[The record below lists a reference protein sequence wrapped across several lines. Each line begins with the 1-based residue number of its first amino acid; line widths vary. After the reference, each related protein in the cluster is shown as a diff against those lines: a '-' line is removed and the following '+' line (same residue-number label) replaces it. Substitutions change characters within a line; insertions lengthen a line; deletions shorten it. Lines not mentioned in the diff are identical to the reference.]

1 MTEQTQAQLM
11 RCLQCKNPGCSAA
24 CPLGNDIPTIV
35 RLVREGKF
43 AMAVQVVG
51 HPFGGVCGYVCPHE
65 NQCQGGC
72 VLAKRGQAV
81 PTGEAEATAFTNS
94 PYVVGRRDDKLAGRR
109 VAVVGGG
116 VSGITFAVKCYES
129 GADVTVYES
138 NMLLSTLYGI
148 PEFRLPHRLLDDIV
162 RSVEQSDIRV
172 EHKYVC
178 QADIAAMQNDNDIVY
193 LAVGRTVCRALG
205 VTGEEYATTADKF
218 LHEAMLP
225 RDVIV
230 VGGGNTAMDCAR
242 LNARLG
248 GKTMI
253 AYRRAMADMPC
264 YAKEVQAAA
273 DDGVMFETNLAPVM
287 VDKQADGRL
296 SVTFARTNSEG
307 RGRLSVTDELYTFS
321 CDCLAVAAG
330 NMLDGNVYAQDK
342 TVPVDNCG
350 NVDGNLYAGGDC
362 AGGSLGV
369 EAVKAAICACNGVV
383 ERYATK

>member
-1 MTEQTQAQLM
+1 M
-11 RCLQCKNPGCSAA
+11 RCLQCKNPRCSAA

-81 PTGEAEATAFTNS
+81 PTGEAEAIAFTNS
-94 PYVVGRRDDKLAGRR
+94 PYVVARRDDKLAGRR

-307 RGRLSVTDELYTFS
+307 RGRLSVTDELHTFS
-321 CDCLAVAAG
+321 CDCLVVAAG

-362 AGGSLGV
+362 AGGSLVV

>member
-1 MTEQTQAQLM
+1 M

-94 PYVVGRRDDKLAGRR
+94 PYVVARRDDKLAGRR

-307 RGRLSVTDELYTFS
+307 RGRLSVTDELHTFS
-321 CDCLAVAAG
+321 CDCLVVAAG
-330 NMLDGNVYAQDK
+330 NMLDCNVYAQDK

-362 AGGSLGV
+362 AGGSLVV
-369 EAVKAAICACNGVV
+369 EAVKAAICACNDVV

>member
-1 MTEQTQAQLM
+1 M

-35 RLVREGKF
+35 RLVREGNF

-65 NQCQGGC
+65 SQCQGGC

-94 PYVVGRRDDKLAGRR
+94 PYVVARRDDKLAGRR

-307 RGRLSVTDELYTFS
+307 RGRLSVTDELHTFS
-321 CDCLAVAAG
+321 CDCLVVAAG

-362 AGGSLGV
+362 AGGSLVV

>member
-1 MTEQTQAQLM
+1 M

-94 PYVVGRRDDKLAGRR
+94 PYVVARRDDKLAGRR

-307 RGRLSVTDELYTFS
+307 RGRLSVTDELHTFS
-321 CDCLAVAAG
+321 CDCLVVAAG

-362 AGGSLGV
+362 AGGNLVV
-369 EAVKAAICACNGVV
+369 EAVKAAICAYDGVV

>member
-1 MTEQTQAQLM
+1 M

-72 VLAKRGQAV
+72 VLAKRGQTV

-94 PYVVGRRDDKLAGRR
+94 PYVVARRDDKLAGRR

-273 DDGVMFETNLAPVM
+273 DDGVVFETNLAPVM

-307 RGRLSVTDELYTFS
+307 RGRLSVTDELHTFS
-321 CDCLAVAAG
+321 CDCLVVAAG
-330 NMLDGNVYAQDK
+330 NMLDSKVYAQDK

-362 AGGSLGV
+362 TGGNLVV
-369 EAVKAAICACNGVV
+369 EAVKAAICAYDGVV

>member
-1 MTEQTQAQLM
+1 M

-94 PYVVGRRDDKLAGRR
+94 PYVVARRDDKLAGRR

-307 RGRLSVTDELYTFS
+307 RGRLSVTDELHTFS
-321 CDCLAVAAG
+321 CDCLVVAAG
-330 NMLDGNVYAQDK
+330 NMLDGNVYAHDK

-362 AGGSLGV
+362 AGGSLVV
-369 EAVKAAICACNGVV
+369 EAVKAAICAYDGVV

>member
-1 MTEQTQAQLM
+1 M

-81 PTGEAEATAFTNS
+81 PTGEAEATAFANS
-94 PYVVGRRDDKLAGRR
+94 PYVVARRDDKLAGRR

-307 RGRLSVTDELYTFS
+307 RGRLSVTDELHTLS
-321 CDCLAVAAG
+321 CDCLVVAAG

-350 NVDGNLYAGGDC
+350 NASGNLYAGGDC
-362 AGGSLGV
+362 AGGSLVV
-369 EAVKAAICACNGVV
+369 EAVKAAICACDGVV

>member
-1 MTEQTQAQLM
+1 M

-94 PYVVGRRDDKLAGRR
+94 PYVVARRDDKLAGRR

-193 LAVGRTVCRALG
+193 LAVGKTVCRALG

-287 VDKQADGRL
+287 VDKQADGKL

-307 RGRLSVTDELYTFS
+307 RGRLSVTDELHTFS
-321 CDCLAVAAG
+321 CDCLVVAAG

-350 NVDGNLYAGGDC
+350 NASGNLYAGGDC
-362 AGGSLGV
+362 AGGSLVV
-369 EAVKAAICACNGVV
+369 EAVKAAICAYDGVV
-383 ERYATK
+383 ERYTTK

>member
-1 MTEQTQAQLM
+1 M

-94 PYVVGRRDDKLAGRR
+94 PYVVARRDDKLAGRR

-148 PEFRLPHRLLDDIV
+148 PEFRLPHRLLGDIV

-307 RGRLSVTDELYTFS
+307 RGRLSLTDELHTFS
-321 CDCLAVAAG
+321 CDCLVVAAG

-362 AGGSLGV
+362 AGGSLVV
-369 EAVKAAICACNGVV
+369 EAVKAAICAYNGVF

>member
-1 MTEQTQAQLM
+1 MTEQMQAQLM

-94 PYVVGRRDDKLAGRR
+94 PYVVARRDDKLAGRR

-218 LHEAMLP
+218 LREAMLP

-253 AYRRAMADMPC
+253 AYRRAMSDMPC

-307 RGRLSVTDELYTFS
+307 RGRLSVTDELHTFS
-321 CDCLAVAAG
+321 CDCLVVAAG

-362 AGGSLGV
+362 AGGSLVV
-369 EAVKAAICACNGVV
+369 EAVKAAICAYNGVV

>member
-1 MTEQTQAQLM
+1 M

-94 PYVVGRRDDKLAGRR
+94 PYVVARRDDKLAGRR

-307 RGRLSVTDELYTFS
+307 RGRLSVTDELHTFS
-321 CDCLAVAAG
+321 CDCLVVAAG

-362 AGGSLGV
+362 AGGSLVV
-369 EAVKAAICACNGVV
+369 EAVKAAICAYDGV
-383 ERYATK
+383 TSCK

>member
-11 RCLQCKNPGCSAA
+11 RCLQCKNPGGSAA

-81 PTGEAEATAFTNS
+81 PTGEAEAIAFTNS
-94 PYVVGRRDDKLAGRR
+94 PYVVARRDDKLAGRR

-148 PEFRLPHRLLDDIV
+148 PEFRLPHTLLDDIV

-307 RGRLSVTDELYTFS
+307 RGRLSVTDELHTFS
-321 CDCLAVAAG
+321 CDCLVVAAG

-362 AGGSLGV
+362 AGGSLVV
-369 EAVKAAICACNGVV
+369 EAVKAAICAYNGVF

>member
-1 MTEQTQAQLM
+1 M

-81 PTGEAEATAFTNS
+81 PTGEAEAIAFTNS
-94 PYVVGRRDDKLAGRR
+94 PYVVARRDDKLAGRR

-307 RGRLSVTDELYTFS
+307 RGRLSVTDELHTFS
-321 CDCLAVAAG
+321 CDCLVVAAG

-362 AGGSLGV
+362 AGGSLVV
-369 EAVKAAICACNGVV
+369 EAVKAAICACNDVV
-383 ERYATK
+383 ERYTTK

>member
-1 MTEQTQAQLM
+1 M

-94 PYVVGRRDDKLAGRR
+94 PYVVARRDDKLAGRR

-178 QADIAAMQNDNDIVY
+178 QEDIAAMQNDNDIVY

-307 RGRLSVTDELYTFS
+307 RGRLSVTDELHTFS
-321 CDCLAVAAG
+321 CDCLVVAAG

-362 AGGSLGV
+362 AGGSLVV
-369 EAVKAAICACNGVV
+369 EAVKSAICAYNGVF

>member
-1 MTEQTQAQLM
+1 M

-94 PYVVGRRDDKLAGRR
+94 PYVVARRDDKLAGRR

-178 QADIAAMQNDNDIVY
+178 QADIAALQNDNDIVY

-307 RGRLSVTDELYTFS
+307 RGRLSVTDELHTFS
-321 CDCLAVAAG
+321 CDCLVVAAG
-330 NMLDGNVYAQDK
+330 NMLDGKVYAQDK

-350 NVDGNLYAGGDC
+350 NVDDNLYAGGDC
-362 AGGSLGV
+362 AGGSLVV
-369 EAVKAAICACNGVV
+369 EAVKAAICAYDGV
-383 ERYATK
+383 TSCK

>member
-1 MTEQTQAQLM
+1 M

-94 PYVVGRRDDKLAGRR
+94 PYVVARRDDKLAGRR

-253 AYRRAMADMPC
+253 AYRRAMSDMPC

-307 RGRLSVTDELYTFS
+307 RGRLSVTDELHTFS
-321 CDCLAVAAG
+321 CDCLVVAAG

-362 AGGSLGV
+362 AGGSLVV

>member
-1 MTEQTQAQLM
+1 M

-81 PTGEAEATAFTNS
+81 PTGEAEAIAFTNS
-94 PYVVGRRDDKLAGRR
+94 PYVVARRDDKLAGRR

-307 RGRLSVTDELYTFS
+307 RGKLSVTDELHTFS
-321 CDCLAVAAG
+321 CDCLVVAAG

-362 AGGSLGV
+362 AGGSLVV
-369 EAVKAAICACNGVV
+369 EAVKAAICACNGVF

>member
-94 PYVVGRRDDKLAGRR
+94 PYVVSRRDDKLAGRR

-307 RGRLSVTDELYTFS
+307 RGRLSVTDELHTFS
-321 CDCLAVAAG
+321 CDCLVVAAG

-362 AGGSLGV
+362 AGGSLVV
-369 EAVKAAICACNGVV
+369 EAVKTAICAYNGVV

>member
-1 MTEQTQAQLM
+1 M

-94 PYVVGRRDDKLAGRR
+94 PYVVARRDDKLAGRR

-273 DDGVMFETNLAPVM
+273 DDGVMFETNLAPVI

-307 RGRLSVTDELYTFS
+307 RGKLSVTDELHTFS
-321 CDCLAVAAG
+321 CDCLVVAAG

-362 AGGSLGV
+362 AGGSLVV

>member
-1 MTEQTQAQLM
+1 M

-65 NQCQGGC
+65 NQCHGGC

-94 PYVVGRRDDKLAGRR
+94 PYVVARRDDKLAGRR

-287 VDKQADGRL
+287 VDKHADGRL

-307 RGRLSVTDELYTFS
+307 RGRLSVTDELHTFS
-321 CDCLAVAAG
+321 CDCLVVAAG

-362 AGGSLGV
+362 AGGSLVV
-369 EAVKAAICACNGVV
+369 EAVNAAICAYGGVV

>member
-1 MTEQTQAQLM
+1 M

-81 PTGEAEATAFTNS
+81 PTGEAEAIAFTNS
-94 PYVVGRRDDKLAGRR
+94 PYVVARRDDKLAGRR

-148 PEFRLPHRLLDDIV
+148 PEFRLPHRLLGDIV

-307 RGRLSVTDELYTFS
+307 RGRLSVTDELHTFS
-321 CDCLAVAAG
+321 CDCLVVAAG
-330 NMLDGNVYAQDK
+330 NMLDCNVYAQDK

-362 AGGSLGV
+362 AGGSLVV

>member
-1 MTEQTQAQLM
+1 M

-24 CPLGNDIPTIV
+24 CPIGNDIPTIV

-65 NQCQGGC
+65 IQCQGGC

-94 PYVVGRRDDKLAGRR
+94 PYVVSRRDDKLAGRR

-129 GADVTVYES
+129 GADVIVYES

-178 QADIAAMQNDNDIVY
+178 QADIAALQKNNDIVY
-193 LAVGRTVCRALG
+193 LAVGKTVCRALG

-307 RGRLSVTDELYTFS
+307 RGRLSVTDELHTFS
-321 CDCLAVAAG
+321 CDCLVVAAG

-362 AGGSLGV
+362 AGGNLVV
-369 EAVKAAICACNGVV
+369 EAVKAAICAYDGVV

>member
-1 MTEQTQAQLM
+1 M

-94 PYVVGRRDDKLAGRR
+94 PYVVARRDDKLAGRR

-307 RGRLSVTDELYTFS
+307 RGRLSVTDELHTFS
-321 CDCLAVAAG
+321 CDCLVVAAG

-362 AGGSLGV
+362 AGGSLVV

>member
-1 MTEQTQAQLM
+1 M

-24 CPLGNDIPTIV
+24 CPIGNDIPTIV

-65 NQCQGGC
+65 IQCQGGC

-81 PTGEAEATAFTNS
+81 PTGEAEAAAFANS
-94 PYVVGRRDDKLAGRR
+94 PYVVSRRDDKLAGRR

-307 RGRLSVTDELYTFS
+307 RGRLSVTDELHTFS
-321 CDCLAVAAG
+321 CDCLVVAAG
-330 NMLDGNVYAQDK
+330 NMLDCNVYAQDK

-350 NVDGNLYAGGDC
+350 NASGNLYAGGDC
-362 AGGSLGV
+362 AGGSLVV
-369 EAVKAAICACNGVV
+369 EAVKAAICAYDGV
-383 ERYATK
+383 TSCK

>member
-1 MTEQTQAQLM
+1 M

-94 PYVVGRRDDKLAGRR
+94 PYVVSRRDDKLAGRR

-307 RGRLSVTDELYTFS
+307 RGRLSVTDELHTFS
-321 CDCLAVAAG
+321 CDCLVVAAG

-362 AGGSLGV
+362 AGGSLVV
-369 EAVKAAICACNGVV
+369 EAVKTAICAYNGVV

>member
-94 PYVVGRRDDKLAGRR
+94 PYVVARRDDKLAGRR

-307 RGRLSVTDELYTFS
+307 RGRLSVTDELHTFS
-321 CDCLAVAAG
+321 CDCLVVAAG

-362 AGGSLGV
+362 AGGSLVV
-369 EAVKAAICACNGVV
+369 EAVKAAICAYNGV
-383 ERYATK
+383 TSCK

>member
-94 PYVVGRRDDKLAGRR
+94 PYVVARRDDKLAGRR

-287 VDKQADGRL
+287 VDKHADGRL

-307 RGRLSVTDELYTFS
+307 RGRLSVTDELHTFS
-321 CDCLAVAAG
+321 CDCLVVAAG

-362 AGGSLGV
+362 AGGSLVV
-369 EAVKAAICACNGVV
+369 EAVKAAICACNGVF

>member
-1 MTEQTQAQLM
+1 M
-11 RCLQCKNPGCSAA
+11 RCLQCKNPGCSDA

-72 VLAKRGQAV
+72 VLAKRRQAV

-94 PYVVGRRDDKLAGRR
+94 PYVVARRDDKLAGRR

-307 RGRLSVTDELYTFS
+307 RGRLSVTDELHTFS
-321 CDCLAVAAG
+321 CDCLVVAAG

-350 NVDGNLYAGGDC
+350 NASGNLYAGGDC
-362 AGGSLGV
+362 AGGSLVV
-369 EAVKAAICACNGVV
+369 EAVKAAICAYDGVF

>member
-94 PYVVGRRDDKLAGRR
+94 PYVVSRRDDKLAGRR

-307 RGRLSVTDELYTFS
+307 RGKLSVTDELHTFS
-321 CDCLAVAAG
+321 CDCLVVAAG
-330 NMLDGNVYAQDK
+330 NILDGNVYAQDK

-350 NVDGNLYAGGDC
+350 NVDSNLYAGGDC
-362 AGGSLGV
+362 AGGSLVV
-369 EAVKAAICACNGVV
+369 EAVKAAICAYNGVF

>member
-1 MTEQTQAQLM
+1 M

-35 RLVREGKF
+35 RLVREGEF

-72 VLAKRGQAV
+72 VLAKLGQAV

-94 PYVVGRRDDKLAGRR
+94 PYVVARRDDKLAGRR

-129 GADVTVYES
+129 GADVTVHES

-296 SVTFARTNSEG
+296 SVAFARTNSEG
-307 RGRLSVTDELYTFS
+307 RGRLSVTDELHTFS
-321 CDCLAVAAG
+321 CDCLVVAAG

-362 AGGSLGV
+362 AGGSLVV

>member
-24 CPLGNDIPTIV
+24 CPIGKDIPTIV

-65 NQCQGGC
+65 IQCQGGC

-81 PTGEAEATAFTNS
+81 PTGEAEAAAFTNS
-94 PYVVGRRDDKLAGRR
+94 PYVVSRRDDKLAGRR

-162 RSVEQSDIRV
+162 RSVEQSNIRV

-178 QADIAAMQNDNDIVY
+178 QADIAALQKNNDIVY
-193 LAVGRTVCRALG
+193 LAVGKTLCRALG

-307 RGRLSVTDELYTFS
+307 RGRLSVTDELHTFS
-321 CDCLAVAAG
+321 CDCLVVAAG

-362 AGGSLGV
+362 AGGSLVV
-369 EAVKAAICACNGVV
+369 EAVKAAICAYNGV
-383 ERYATK
+383 TSCK

>member
-94 PYVVGRRDDKLAGRR
+94 PYVVARRDDKLAGRR

-307 RGRLSVTDELYTFS
+307 RGRLSVTDELHTFS
-321 CDCLAVAAG
+321 CDCLVVAAG

-362 AGGSLGV
+362 AGGSLVV
-369 EAVKAAICACNGVV
+369 EAVNAAICACNGVV

>member
-1 MTEQTQAQLM
+1 M

-94 PYVVGRRDDKLAGRR
+94 PYVVARRDDKLAGRR

-178 QADIAAMQNDNDIVY
+178 QADIAAMQNDKDIVY

-296 SVTFARTNSEG
+296 SVTFARTYSEG
-307 RGRLSVTDELYTFS
+307 RGRLSVTDELHTFS
-321 CDCLAVAAG
+321 CDCLVVAAG

-350 NVDGNLYAGGDC
+350 NASGNLYAGGDC
-362 AGGSLGV
+362 AGGSLVV
-369 EAVKAAICACNGVV
+369 EAVKSAICACNGVV

>member
-1 MTEQTQAQLM
+1 M

-72 VLAKRGQAV
+72 LLAKRGQAV

-94 PYVVGRRDDKLAGRR
+94 PYVVARRDDKLAGRR

-307 RGRLSVTDELYTFS
+307 RGKLSVTDELHTFS
-321 CDCLAVAAG
+321 CDCLVVAAG
-330 NMLDGNVYAQDK
+330 NMLDGNVYAQYK

-362 AGGSLGV
+362 ADGSLVV

>member
-1 MTEQTQAQLM
+1 M

-94 PYVVGRRDDKLAGRR
+94 PYVVARRDDKLAGRR

-178 QADIAAMQNDNDIVY
+178 QADIAAMQNDNNIVY

-218 LHEAMLP
+218 LREATLP

-242 LNARLG
+242 LNARFG
-248 GKTMI
+248 GKTII

-307 RGRLSVTDELYTFS
+307 RGRLSVTDELHTFS
-321 CDCLAVAAG
+321 CDCLVVAAG
-330 NMLDGNVYAQDK
+330 NMLDSNVYAQDK
-342 TVPVDNCG
+342 TVPVGNCG
-350 NVDGNLYAGGDC
+350 NASGNLYAGGDC
-362 AGGSLGV
+362 AGGSLVV
-369 EAVKAAICACNGVV
+369 EAVKAAMCAYNGVL

>member
-1 MTEQTQAQLM
+1 M

-24 CPLGNDIPTIV
+24 CPIGNDIPTIV

-65 NQCQGGC
+65 IQCQGGC

-81 PTGEAEATAFTNS
+81 PTGEAEAAAFTNS
-94 PYVVGRRDDKLAGRR
+94 PYVVARRDDKLAGRR

-162 RSVEQSDIRV
+162 RSVEQSNIRV

-178 QADIAAMQNDNDIVY
+178 QADIAAMQKNNDIVY
-193 LAVGRTVCRALG
+193 LAVGKTLCRALG

-273 DDGVMFETNLAPVM
+273 YDGVMFETNLAPVR

-296 SVTFARTNSEG
+296 SVTFARTTSEG
-307 RGRLSVTDELYTFS
+307 RGRLSVTDELHTFS
-321 CDCLAVAAG
+321 CDCLVVAAG
-330 NMLDGNVYAQDK
+330 NMLDCNVYAQSK

-350 NVDGNLYAGGDC
+350 NASGNLYAGGDC
-362 AGGSLGV
+362 TGGSLVV
-369 EAVKAAICACNGVV
+369 EAVKAAICAYDGVV
-383 ERYATK
+383 ERYTTK

>member
-1 MTEQTQAQLM
+1 M
-11 RCLQCKNPGCSAA
+11 RCLQCKNPGCGAA

-94 PYVVGRRDDKLAGRR
+94 PYVVARRDDKLAGRR

-162 RSVEQSDIRV
+162 RSVEQSNIRV

-178 QADIAAMQNDNDIVY
+178 QADIAAMQKNNDIVY
-193 LAVGRTVCRALG
+193 LAVGKTVCRALG

-307 RGRLSVTDELYTFS
+307 RGRLYVTDELHTFS
-321 CDCLAVAAG
+321 CDCLVVAAG

-362 AGGSLGV
+362 AGGSLVV
-369 EAVKAAICACNGVV
+369 EAVKAAICAYDDVV

>member
-1 MTEQTQAQLM
+1 M

-94 PYVVGRRDDKLAGRR
+94 PYVVARRDDKLAGRR

-193 LAVGRTVCRALG
+193 LAVGKTVCRALG

-264 YAKEVQAAA
+264 YAKEVQAAS

-321 CDCLAVAAG
+321 CDCLVVAAG

-350 NVDGNLYAGGDC
+350 NASGNLYAGGDC
-362 AGGSLGV
+362 AGGSLVV
-369 EAVKAAICACNGVV
+369 EAVKAAICAYNGV
-383 ERYATK
+383 TSCK

>member
-1 MTEQTQAQLM
+1 M

-94 PYVVGRRDDKLAGRR
+94 PYVVARRDDKLAGRR

-307 RGRLSVTDELYTFS
+307 RGKLSVTDELHTFS
-321 CDCLAVAAG
+321 CDCLVVAAG

-362 AGGSLGV
+362 AGGSLVV
-369 EAVKAAICACNGVV
+369 EAVKTAICAYNGVF

>member
-1 MTEQTQAQLM
+1 M

-81 PTGEAEATAFTNS
+81 PTGEAEAIAFTNS
-94 PYVVGRRDDKLAGRR
+94 PYVVARRDDKLAGRR

-287 VDKQADGRL
+287 VDKHADGRL

-307 RGRLSVTDELYTFS
+307 RGRLSVTDELHTFS
-321 CDCLAVAAG
+321 CDCLVVAAG

-362 AGGSLGV
+362 AGGSLVV